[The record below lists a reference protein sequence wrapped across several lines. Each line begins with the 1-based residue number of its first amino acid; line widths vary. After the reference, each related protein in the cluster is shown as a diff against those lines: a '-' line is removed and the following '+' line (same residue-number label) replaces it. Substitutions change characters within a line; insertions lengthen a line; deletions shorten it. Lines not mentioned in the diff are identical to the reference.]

1 MGAIPI
7 SEHPAH
13 LLKEHVDGQGYHAA
27 PLLWNKILS
36 ITQQNKKQNKNRRD
50 CMLNKLNLKIE
61 TSSKQ
66 KQERRKSNNLTQKI
80 KTNFLTSHIS
90 LKLLLGMNINGL
102 VHQGWMPLHG
112 FWQMGSV
119 VHRFYWLKASTKRS
133 YLERF
138 PTLSKNKSLTKAL
151 SIFFIGTH
159 HSII

>member
-13 LLKEHVDGQGYHAA
+13 LLKEHVDGEGYHAA

-90 LKLLLGMNINGL
+90 LKLLLGMNINCL
-102 VHQGWMPLHG
+102 VHQG
-112 FWQMGSV
+112 
-119 VHRFYWLKASTKRS
+119 
-133 YLERF
+133 
-138 PTLSKNKSLTKAL
+138 
-151 SIFFIGTH
+151 
-159 HSII
+159 